1 MAQAAAA
8 ADSNDAG
15 RSVAAIV
22 GRIERIPYTRF
33 HFKARTIC
41 AIATFFDGY
50 DFLAISYALP
60 VLVSQWHLTSPQIG
74 WLIASSNI
82 SSLFGGLGFA
92 WLGDGIG
99 RLKTMAL
106 ATAIFGLAS
115 LACAFAWNFDSLLAC
130 RALEG
135 LGLGGLGPAAA
146 AYLTEMAR
154 AHGRGRFFLLFQGI
168 FIFGLA
174 CAAFLSPWM
183 VPTLGWQSMFLL
195 GAVPAPLAICFVLL
209 LPESARWYADKGRFA
224 EADQVVR
231 AIEDAARREGKA
243 LPAPVVLPWDPD
255 AKRPRWTE
263 IFRGIYGA
271 RTIVVWLLFF
281 CIYFVSNALISWLPT
296 LYRTVYHL
304 DVKTALQY
312 SAYTTVAGMIG
323 VIVVA
328 LLVDHTGRRWWFT
341 TCFAGIAAVFVY
353 LWISGAPTATVAL
366 VAVTIGD
373 VLMASISSLIFL
385 YSAEIYPTRLR
396 SRGIAIAGSWQKVG
410 IVAGQISIGYT
421 VLGFGIGGVFLQFAV
436 ASALG
441 AVIAALFCVEARNRA
456 LEEVSP

>member
-1 MAQAAAA
+1 MAEIAQAAPAQ
-8 ADSNDAG
+8 
-15 RSVAAIV
+15 SVAAIV
-22 GRIERIPYTRF
+22 GRIERMPYTRF

-60 VLVSQWHLTSPQIG
+60 VLVSAWHLTPPQVG
-74 WLIASSNI
+74 LLIASSNI

-99 RLKTMAL
+99 RLKTMAI
-106 ATAIFGLAS
+106 ATALFGVAS
-115 LACAFAWNFDSLLAC
+115 FACAFAWDFDSLLAC

-154 AHGRGRFFLLFQGI
+154 AEGRGRFFLLFQGI

-183 VPTLGWQSMFLL
+183 VPNFGWQSMFYL

-224 EADQVVR
+224 EADRVVR
-231 AIEDAARREGKA
+231 LIEDSARRDGRELPPPAVVPWSEGRE
-243 LPAPVVLPWDPD
+243 
-255 AKRPRWTE
+255 RPHWTE
-263 IFRGIYGA
+263 IFRGIYAA
-271 RTIVVWLLFF
+271 RTVIVWLLFF

-312 SAYTTVAGMIG
+312 SAYTTIAGMIG

-328 LLVDHTGRRWWFT
+328 LLVDHTGRRKWFT
-341 TCFAGIAAVFVY
+341 TCFIGIAVVFLY
-353 LWISGAPTATVAL
+353 LWIRGAPTATVVL
-366 VAVTIGD
+366 VAVTVGD

-396 SRGIAIAGSWQKVG
+396 SRGVAIAGSWQKVG
-410 IVAGQISIGYT
+410 IVAGQISIGFIIQS
-421 VLGFGIGGVFLQFAV
+421 FGIGGVFLQFAI
-436 ASALG
+436 ASAAG
-441 AVIAALFCVEARNRA
+441 AVIAALFAIEARNRA

>member
-1 MAQAAAA
+1 MADIAE
-8 ADSNDAG
+8 AG
-15 RSVAAIV
+15 TRPATSVAAIV

-50 DFLAISYALP
+50 DFLSISYALP
-60 VLVSQWHLTSPQIG
+60 VLVGEWHLAGPQIG
-74 WLIASSNI
+74 LLIAASNI

-99 RLKTMAL
+99 RLKTMAI
-106 ATAIFGLAS
+106 ATALFGLAS
-115 LACAFAWNFDSLLAC
+115 LACAFAWDFNSLLAC

-135 LGLGGLGPAAA
+135 LGLGGLGPVAA

-154 AHGRGRFFLLFQGI
+154 AHGRGRFYLLFQGI

-183 VPTLGWQSMFLL
+183 VPTLGWQSMFIL

-209 LPESARWYADKGRFA
+209 LPESARWYADKGRFD
-224 EADQVVR
+224 EADKVVR
-231 AIEDAARREGKA
+231 LMEEAARSEGKELPPPAHVPPARRET
-243 LPAPVVLPWDPD
+243 
-255 AKRPRWTE
+255 RPRWTE
-263 IFRGIYGA
+263 IFRGIYRA
-271 RTIVVWLLFF
+271 RTIVAWALFF

-312 SAYTTVAGMIG
+312 SAYTTIAGMIG

-328 LLVDHTGRRWWFT
+328 LLVDHTGRRAWFT
-341 TCFAGIAAVFVY
+341 TCFAGIAAVFFY
-353 LWISGAPTATVAL
+353 LWASGAPSATIVL
-366 VAVTIGD
+366 VAVTVGD

-396 SRGIAIAGSWQKVG
+396 SRGIAIAGAWQKVG
-410 IVAGQISIGYT
+410 IVIGQLSIGY
-421 VLGFGIGGVFLQFAV
+421 VVPAFGIEGVFLQFAI
-436 ASALG
+436 ASVLG
-441 AVIAALFCVEARNRA
+441 AIIAGLFAIEARNRA
-456 LEEVSP
+456 LEEISP

>member
-1 MAQAAAA
+1 MAEIAEGEFAPAA
-8 ADSNDAG
+8 
-15 RSVAAIV
+15 SVAAIV

-41 AIATFFDGY
+41 AVATFFDGY

-60 VLVSQWHLTSPQIG
+60 VLVGEWHLAPPQIG
-74 WLIASSNI
+74 LLIAGSNI
-82 SSLFGGLGFA
+82 SSLFGGIGFA

-99 RLKTMAL
+99 RLKAMAL
-106 ATAIFGLAS
+106 ATALFGLAS
-115 LACAFAWNFDSLLAC
+115 LACAFAWDFNSLLAC

-135 LGLGGLGPAAA
+135 IGLGGLGPVAA

-183 VPTLGWQSMFLL
+183 VPNFGWQSMFFL

-224 EADQVVR
+224 EADHVVR
-231 AIEDAARREGKA
+231 SIEDAAQREGKELPPPA
-243 LPAPVVLPWDPD
+243 LLPWNPREQ
-255 AKRPRWTE
+255 RPRWTE
-263 IFRGIYGA
+263 IFRGIYRP
-271 RTIVVWLLFF
+271 RTLVVWLLFF
-281 CIYFVSNALISWLPT
+281 AIYFVSNALLAWLPT

-304 DVKTALQY
+304 DVKTALLY

-323 VIVVA
+323 VILVA
-328 LLVDHTGRRWWFT
+328 LFVDRTGRRAWFT
-341 TCFAGIAAVFVY
+341 TCFALIACVFFY
-353 LWISGAPTATVAL
+353 LWISGAPTAMTVLVCVTVAD
-366 VAVTIGD
+366 VA
-373 VLMASISSLIFL
+373 MASISSLIFL
-385 YSAEIYPTRLR
+385 YAAEIYPTRLR
-396 SRGIAIAGSWQKVG
+396 SRGVAIAGAWQKVG
-410 IVAGQISIGYT
+410 IVAGQLSIGYI
-421 VLGFGIGGVFLQFAV
+421 VQGFGIGGVFLQCTI
-436 ASALG
+436 SMALG
-441 AVIAALFCVEARNRA
+441 AVIAALFCIEARNRA

>member
-1 MAQAAAA
+1 MANIAE
-8 ADSNDAG
+8 AG
-15 RSVAAIV
+15 TRPATSVAAIV

-50 DFLAISYALP
+50 DFLSISYALP
-60 VLVSQWHLTSPQIG
+60 VLVGEWHLAGPQIG
-74 WLIASSNI
+74 LLIAASNI

-99 RLKTMAL
+99 RLKTMAI
-106 ATAIFGLAS
+106 ATALFGLAS
-115 LACAFAWNFDSLLAC
+115 LACAFAWDFNSLLAC

-135 LGLGGLGPAAA
+135 LGLGGLGPVAA
-146 AYLTEMAR
+146 AYLTEMAQAR
-154 AHGRGRFFLLFQGI
+154 GRGRFFLLFQGI

-183 VPTLGWQSMFLL
+183 VPTLGWQSMFIL
-195 GAVPAPLAICFVLL
+195 GAVPAPLAICFVLM

-224 EADQVVR
+224 EADRVVR
-231 AIEDAARREGKA
+231 MIEDAARNDGKELPPPAGLPPAQREE
-243 LPAPVVLPWDPD
+243 
-255 AKRPRWTE
+255 RPHWTE
-263 IFRGIYGA
+263 IFRGIYRT
-271 RTIVVWLLFF
+271 RTIVAWLLFF

-312 SAYTTVAGMIG
+312 SAYTTVAGMVG

-328 LLVDHTGRRWWFT
+328 LLVDHTGRRAWFT
-341 TCFAGIAAVFVY
+341 TCFAGIAAVFLY
-353 LWISGAPTATVAL
+353 LWLSGAPSATVVL
-366 VAVTIGD
+366 VAVTVGD

-396 SRGIAIAGSWQKVG
+396 SRGVAIAGAWQKVG
-410 IVAGQISIGYT
+410 IVLGQLSIGY
-421 VLGFGIGGVFLQFAV
+421 VVPAFGIEGVFLQFAI

-441 AVIAALFCVEARNRA
+441 AIIAGFFCIEARNRA
-456 LEEVSP
+456 LEEISP